1 MLEHRHPKRG
11 LMQHDHAEALRAA
24 VAGDAGVTDASLRIA
39 AAARAAGGPPM
50 AQPYDALAQQ
60 IGAAS
65 YRVTDAEVE
74 DVRQASGSD
83 KAAFE
88 IVMSACVGAGLAR
101 WDAAARVIEEATDAS
116 A

>member
-1 MLEHRHPKRG
+1 MSTDDSHRHR
-11 LMQHDHAEALRAA
+11 AEKLRAA
-24 VAGDAGVTDASLRIA
+24 IAGGTGITEAALRTA
-39 AAARAAGGPPM
+39 VAARAAGGPPV
-50 AQPYDALAQQ
+50 AEPYDELARQ

-65 YRVTDAEVE
+65 YRVTDAGV
-74 DVRQASGSD
+74 DAVRQAAGSD

-101 WDAAARVIEEATDAS
+101 WDAAARVIAEATDAP

>member
-1 MLEHRHPKRG
+1 MSADTGAGH
-11 LMQHDHAEALRAA
+11 HDHAEALRAA
-24 VAGDAGVTDASLRIA
+24 VAGDAGVTEASLRIA
-39 AAARAAGGPPM
+39 TSARAAGGPPVDE
-50 AQPYDALAQQ
+50 PYDTLARQ

-65 YRVTDAEVE
+65 YRVTDAEV
-74 DVRQASGSD
+74 DAVRQATGSD

-101 WDAAARVIEEATDAS
+101 WDAAVRVIEEATDAP

>member
-1 MLEHRHPKRG
+1 MSTDAGARHHE
-11 LMQHDHAEALRAA
+11 LAEALRAA
-24 VAGDAGVTDASLRIA
+24 VTGDAGVTEASLRA
-39 AAARAAGGPPM
+39 AALAAAAGGPPGDE
-50 AQPYDALAQQ
+50 PYGSLARQ

-74 DVRQASGSD
+74 AVRQATGSD

-101 WDAAARVIEEATDAS
+101 WDAAARVIEEATGAS

>member
-1 MLEHRHPKRG
+1 MSTDTGGALHRDR
-11 LMQHDHAEALRAA
+11 AEALRAA
-24 VAGDAGVTDASLRIA
+24 VAADTGVTDVSLRIA
-39 AAARAAGGPPM
+39 VSARAAGGPPTDE
-50 AQPYDALAQQ
+50 PYDSLARQ

-65 YRVTDAEVE
+65 YRVTDAEV
-74 DVRQASGSD
+74 DAVQRATGGD

-101 WDAAARVIEEATDAS
+101 WEAAARAIEEATDAP